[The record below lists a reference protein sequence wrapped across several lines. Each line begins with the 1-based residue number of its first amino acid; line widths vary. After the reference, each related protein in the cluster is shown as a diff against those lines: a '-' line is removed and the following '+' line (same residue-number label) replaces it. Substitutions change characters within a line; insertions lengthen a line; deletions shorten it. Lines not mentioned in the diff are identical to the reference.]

1 MTARRLETDM
11 TRDDVQRWLD
21 RYVEAWKTYDRT
33 TIADLF
39 GPDATYRYHPYDEG
53 DSVVHGREAIV
64 RDRIEPEGDSS
75 SRDEPGTYDAHYE
88 PYAVDGDR
96 AVAVGWSNYWSD
108 ETRAPLE
115 RIHDNGLLLRL
126 HADGR
131 RPEFTELVTQPP
143 D

>member
-64 RDRIEPEGDSS
+64 RDWIEPEGDSS

-88 PYAVDGDR
+88 PYAIDGNR
-96 AVAVGWSNYWSD
+96 AVAVCSARTIPSNRRSQGIP
-108 ETRAPLE
+108 ACS
-115 RIHDNGLLLRL
+115 
-126 HADGR
+126 R
-131 RPEFTELVTQPP
+131 RPGLRPAWTSAGTSRTTADRL
-143 D
+143 